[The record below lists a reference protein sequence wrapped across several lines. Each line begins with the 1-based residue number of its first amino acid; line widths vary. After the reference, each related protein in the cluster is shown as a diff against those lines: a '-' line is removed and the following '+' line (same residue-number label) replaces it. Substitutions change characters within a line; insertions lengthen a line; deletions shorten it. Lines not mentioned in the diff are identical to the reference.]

1 MGQIDR
7 QTNRQTDR
15 QTLDCLMADHVT
27 IYEKELQRKINEHKE
42 SEKSPIVSKAAEI
55 KCTDLQTVT
64 KKHEC
69 AVSNCV
75 VNMCIIRHCENV

>member
-1 MGQIDR
+1 
-7 QTNRQTDR
+7 
-15 QTLDCLMADHVT
+15 MADHVT

-75 VNMCIIRHCENV
+75 VSMCIIRHCENVWLELDLEIQFAYMLCARAL

>member
-1 MGQIDR
+1 
-7 QTNRQTDR
+7 
-15 QTLDCLMADHVT
+15 MADHVT

-64 KKHEC
+64 KNTNVQSAIVWSVC
-69 AVSNCV
+69 A
-75 VNMCIIRHCENV
+75 